1 MAQEKKFRRGTTAEM
16 AVFTGAEGE
25 LTVDTTKDTLIVH
38 DATTVGGHPL
48 AKENL
53 SNVPAFGGAS
63 AGTAGTA
70 GKVPAPAA
78 GDQNKA
84 LYGDGTWKTVDAAP
98 TDEQIETAYNNRV
111 SKVSGAEITAGTEV
125 AVRRYSPADIVAIVD
140 EHSPAGT
147 PGPEGKSA
155 YQVAVDGGFVGDQT
169 AWLASLKGEDG
180 PQGPVGV
187 PGTDGT
193 NGTNGEDGIDGTNGT
208 DGQSAYELAVELGFS
223 GDETAW
229 LASLVGPQG
238 PKGDQ
243 GDAGAPGQDGADGAP
258 GTPGANG
265 EDGADGAPGAAGK
278 SAYEI
283 AVDGGFV
290 GTEAEWLE
298 TLKGPIG
305 DQGIQGPKGDTGDAG
320 APGTPGTAGED
331 GKSAYEVAVDA
342 GFVGDEAAWLASLVG
357 PQGIPGTDGEDGA
370 PGAEGPKGD
379 QGDAG
384 TPGTPGAAGADGEDG
399 KSAYQVAVDAGF
411 VGDETAWLASLVG
424 PQGPK
429 GDTGDAGADGTPGTP
444 GATGPDGKSAYEVAV
459 DGGFVGNEAAWL
471 ASLVGPQGEQGE
483 TGETGIQGP
492 AGLSVTDAEIDGT
505 DHLIITLSDAST
517 IDAGNARGP
526 QGDQGIQGVKG
537 DTGDTGAPG
546 TNGRTIHSGTSV
558 PDPGL
563 GNDGDIYIR
572 TSDHTYY
579 GPKTSGAWGSA
590 ISLIGPQG
598 VQGDQGIQG
607 VKGDK
612 GDTGTVPLTNFAN
625 QSSTNHQ
632 LALTDA
638 ERYNRFTNASTKTVI
653 VPNNSTV
660 AFPSDTT
667 GTTTIVIT
675 NVGAGLL
682 TISAASGV
690 TINKRADQN
699 LTLAQFATATLT
711 KVGTNEWDL
720 AGDMEII

>member
-38 DATTVGGHPL
+38 DATTAGGHPL

-53 SNVPAFGGAS
+53 SNAPAFGGAS
-63 AGTAGTA
+63 AGSAGTA

-111 SKVSGAEITAGTEV
+111 SKVSGTEITAGTEV
-125 AVRRYSPADIVAIVD
+125 AVRRYSPADIVAIID
-140 EHSPAGT
+140 EHSPSGT

-155 YQVAVDGGFVGDQT
+155 YAVAVDNGFVGDQT

-180 PQGPVGV
+180 PQGPIGV
-187 PGTDGT
+187 PGTDGI
-193 NGTNGEDGIDGTNGT
+193 NGTNGEDGTDGIDGT
-208 DGQSAYELAVELGFS
+208 DGQSAYALAVAQGFE

-238 PKGDQ
+238 PEGPEGPAGNDGEPGGQ
-243 GDAGAPGQDGADGAP
+243 GPAGL
-258 GTPGANG
+258 
-265 EDGADGAPGAAGK
+265 DGAPGAAGK
-278 SAYEI
+278 SAYQV
-283 AVDGGFV
+283 AVDEGF
-290 GTEAEWLE
+290 
-298 TLKGPIG
+298 IG
-305 DQGIQGPKGDTGDAG
+305 DEAAWLATLVGPQGTVGNDGPQGPKGDTGDTG
-320 APGTPGTAGED
+320 APGIA
-331 GKSAYEVAVDA
+331 GKSAYEVAVDE
-342 GFVGDEAAWLASLVG
+342 GFVGDEATWLASLVG
-357 PQGIPGTDGEDGA
+357 PQGVPGTNGEDGA

-384 TPGTPGAAGADGEDG
+384 TPGAPGAAGADGVDG
-399 KSAYQVAVDAGF
+399 KSAYQVAVDTGF

-424 PQGPK
+424 PEGPK

-444 GATGPDGKSAYEVAV
+444 GASGADGKSAYEVAV

-492 AGLSVTDAEIDGT
+492 AGLTVTNAEIDGT

-546 TNGRTIHSGTSV
+546 TNGRTIHSGTAIPES
-558 PDPGL
+558 GL

-699 LTLAQFATATLT
+699 LTLVQFATATLT